1 MFSRPRINLVV
12 PPRLSL
18 HFSSPPLKC
27 QTQRCVLQPA
37 MDLLLLLAGSSF
49 IPALNYPKRQPGCVW
64 LCGSASCWEF
74 LLSSTTFNPLFFSS
88 SSSMNSLL
96 PLFPA
101 PGLQEASRMPCF
113 HSTAFLLEQAVAIET
128 QVPFAPWLCSITNT
142 NCAAN
147 PGAFFFNDLKETKLL
162 TSCTPTGCP
171 VVCPGQIK

>member
-1 MFSRPRINLVV
+1 MRASASDGFTTAARREQFHSCSELPQKAARLCLALWFSIMLGVLAFLYNL
-12 PPRLSL
+12 
-18 HFSSPPLKC
+18 
-27 QTQRCVLQPA
+27 Q
-37 MDLLLLLAGSSF
+37 SSF
-49 IPALNYPKRQPGCVW
+49 C
-64 LCGSASCWEF
+64 
-74 LLSSTTFNPLFFSS
+74 SS